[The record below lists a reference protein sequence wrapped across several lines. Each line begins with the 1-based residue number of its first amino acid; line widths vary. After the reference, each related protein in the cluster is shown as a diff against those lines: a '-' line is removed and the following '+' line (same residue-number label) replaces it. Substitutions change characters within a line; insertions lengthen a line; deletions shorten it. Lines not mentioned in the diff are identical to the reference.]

1 MRMSYDLLLKGGTVI
16 DGTGRARF
24 AADVAVSGDRIV
36 AVEPHLSPSQATTV
50 CDVRGLVIC
59 PGFIDHHTHYDAQV
73 LWDPLV
79 TCSPWHGVTSII
91 MGNCGVGLAP
101 CKPADRDTLVG
112 DLVTVEGM
120 SLEVLERGVRWAWES
135 VGEYLDALGTNGLGV
150 NVGLMVPLS
159 PLRQYVL
166 GPESKERA
174 ATAQEIQ
181 HLQALFREAMEAGA
195 FGFSTTVLP
204 QHLGFQGR
212 PLPCRLAS
220 RDELGALAR
229 VLRELGRGSIEIALT
244 RSPGMLS
251 DDEYDLLT
259 FLLTQSQRP
268 VTWLGLLQKPE
279 APPDAWKAALN
290 RVVPL
295 FDRGYLPLGQ
305 VPCHYKSARFSLKRP
320 FIFGNF
326 DCWKVVFDQPE
337 EEQRRLYASPAFRRA
352 FREEMRQPRL
362 FTGQWD
368 NLSVFTAAKPELQQL
383 VDTDLATLS
392 QQRGKDPLD
401 LFFDLALED
410 DLHMQF
416 LYEFG
421 QVNQEMLTHPHTLIG
436 LSDGG
441 AHADMRCEAGYA
453 TYLLGTVVREQQML
467 PLEDAIRRLTSVPAQ
482 VFGVPLRGT
491 VAPGMIADLVVFD
504 PDTVGCGKQEPVHDF
519 PGGGLRYIEKATGV
533 VHTIVNGRILFSNGE
548 AQGILPGRVLRA
560 HLAR

>member
-1 MRMSYDLLLKGGTVI
+1 MYDLLVRGGTII
-16 DGTGRARF
+16 DGTGRAGF
-24 AADVAVSGDRIV
+24 AADVAITGDRIT
-36 AVEPHLSPSQATTV
+36 AVEATLPQNDAKV
-50 CDVRGLVIC
+50 VIDARGHVVC

-101 CKPADRDTLVG
+101 CKPKDREALVG
-112 DLVTVEGM
+112 DLVNVEGM
-120 SLEVLERGVRWAWES
+120 SLEVLQKGVRWSWES
-135 VGEYLDALGTNGLGV
+135 VTEYLDAIAKSGLGI

-166 GPESKERA
+166 GDESKERA
-174 ATAQEIQ
+174 ATEKEIQ
-181 HLQALFREAMEAGA
+181 QLRALFRAAMDAGA

-220 RDELGALAR
+220 RDELAALAG
-229 VLRELGRGSIEIALT
+229 VLKELKRGSIEIALT

-251 DDEYDLLT
+251 DEEYDLLT
-259 FLLTQSQRP
+259 FLLMQSERP

-279 APPDAWKAALN
+279 APPDAWKDALK

-295 FDRGYLPLGQ
+295 FDRGYVPLGQ
-305 VPCHYKSARFSLKRP
+305 VPCHYKSARFGLKRP

-326 DCWKVVFDQPE
+326 DCWKAVFDRPLA
-337 EEQRRLYASPAFRRA
+337 EQKQLYASAEFRSA
-352 FREEMRQPRL
+352 FREEMKQPRL
-362 FTGQWD
+362 FTGQW
-368 NLSVFTAAKPELQQL
+368 NNMSVFTVNKPELRPL
-383 VDTDLATLS
+383 LETDLETLGK
-392 QQRGKDPLD
+392 QRGKDPLD
-401 LFFDLALED
+401 VFFDLALED
-410 DLHMQF
+410 NLDLQF

-421 QVNQEMLTHPHTLIG
+421 HVNPEMLTHPHTLVG

-441 AHADMRCEAGYA
+441 AHADMRCEAGYS
-453 TYLLGTVVREQQML
+453 TYLLGTIVREKRML
-467 PLEDAIRRLTSVPAQ
+467 PLEEAIRRLTSVPAQ

-504 PDTVGCGKQEPVHDF
+504 PDTVACGKQEAVNDF
-519 PGGGLRYIEKATGV
+519 PGGGLRYIEKSSGIAHTV
-533 VHTIVNGRILFSNGE
+533 VNGQVLYSQGEAQNVLPGRILRGNVN
-548 AQGILPGRVLRA
+548 R
-560 HLAR
+560 

>member
-1 MRMSYDLLLKGGTVI
+1 MSYDLLLKGGTVI
-16 DGTGRARF
+16 DGTGQPGF
-24 AADVAVSGDRIV
+24 VADVAIAKDRIV
-36 AVEPHLSPSQATTV
+36 AVEKNIAHSQATKV
-50 CDVRGLVIC
+50 IDARGLVVC

-101 CKPADRDTLVG
+101 CKPADREALVG
-112 DLVTVEGM
+112 DLVNVEGM
-120 SLEVLERGVRWAWES
+120 SLDVLQKGVHWSWES
-135 VGEYLDALGTNGLGV
+135 VTEYLDAIAKRGLGI

-166 GPESKERA
+166 GDESKERA
-174 ATAQEIQ
+174 ATEKEIQ
-181 HLQALFREAMEAGA
+181 QLRALFREAMDAGA

-220 RDELGALAR
+220 RDELSALAG
-229 VLRELGRGSIEIALT
+229 VLKDLKRGSIEIALT

-251 DDEYDLLT
+251 DDEFDLLS
-259 FLLTQSQRP
+259 FLLTQSERP

-279 APPDAWKAALN
+279 APPDAWKGALN
-290 RVVPL
+290 RVIPL

-326 DCWKVVFDQPE
+326 DCWKVVFDQPL
-337 EEQRRLYASPAFRRA
+337 EEQKRLYASQEFRTAFRQ
-352 FREEMRQPRL
+352 EMLQPRL
-362 FTGQWD
+362 FTGQW
-368 NLSVFTAAKPELQQL
+368 NNMSVFTVNKSELQPL
-383 VDTDLATLS
+383 LETDLETLGK
-392 QQRGKDPLD
+392 QRGKDPVD
-401 LFFDLALED
+401 VFFDLALSD
-410 DLHMQF
+410 DLDMQF

-421 QVNQEMLTHPHTLIG
+421 QVNPEMLTHPHTLVG

-441 AHADMRCEAGYA
+441 AHADMRCEAGYS
-453 TYLLGTVVREQQML
+453 TYLLGTIVREKQML
-467 PLEDAIRRLTSVPAQ
+467 PIEDAIRRLTSVPAQ

-491 VAPGMIADLVVFD
+491 VAAGMIADLVVFD
-504 PDTVGCGKQEPVHDF
+504 PDNVACGKQEAVNDF
-519 PGGGLRYIEKATGV
+519 PGGGLRYIEKSSGIA
-533 VHTIVNGRILFSNGE
+533 HTLVNGQVLYSQGE
-548 AQGILPGRVLRA
+548 EQKVMPGRVLRA
-560 HLAR
+560 NVEQ

>member
-1 MRMSYDLLLKGGTVI
+1 MV
-16 DGTGRARF
+16 
-24 AADVAVSGDRIV
+24 V
-36 AVEPHLSPSQATTV
+36 
-50 CDVRGLVIC
+50 C

-101 CKPADRDTLVG
+101 CKPKDREALVG
-112 DLVTVEGM
+112 DLVNVEGM
-120 SLEVLERGVRWAWES
+120 SLEVLQKGVRWSWES
-135 VGEYLDALGTNGLGV
+135 ITEYLDAIAKGGLGI

-166 GPESKERA
+166 GDESKERA
-174 ATAQEIQ
+174 ATEKEIQ
-181 HLQALFREAMEAGA
+181 QLRALFRAAMDAGA

-220 RDELGALAR
+220 RDELTALAG
-229 VLRELGRGSIEIALT
+229 VLKELKRGSIEIALT

-259 FLLTQSQRP
+259 FLLMSSERP

-279 APPDAWKAALN
+279 APPDAWKDALK

-326 DCWKVVFDQPE
+326 DCWKVVFDQPL
-337 EEQRRLYASPAFRRA
+337 EEQKKLYASPEFRAAFRT
-352 FREEMRQPRL
+352 EMRQPRL
-362 FTGQWD
+362 FTGQW
-368 NLSVFTAAKPELQQL
+368 NNMSVFTVNKPELRPL
-383 VDTDLATLS
+383 LETDLETLGKH
-392 QQRGKDPLD
+392 QGKDPVD
-401 LFFDLALED
+401 VFFDLALAD
-410 DLHMQF
+410 DLNMQF

-421 QVNQEMLTHPHTLIG
+421 HVNPEMLTHPHTLVG

-441 AHADMRCEAGYA
+441 AHADMRCEAGYS
-453 TYLLGTVVREQQML
+453 TYLLGTIVREKQML
-467 PLEDAIRRLTSVPAQ
+467 PLEEAIRRLTSVPAQ
-482 VFGVPLRGT
+482 IFGVPLRGT
-491 VAPGMIADLVVFD
+491 VAPGMVGDLVVFD
-504 PDTVGCGKQEPVHDF
+504 PDTIACGKQEAVNDF
-519 PGGGLRYIEKATGV
+519 PGGGLRYIEKSSGIA
-533 VHTIVNGRILFSNGE
+533 HTIVNGQVLYSHGE
-548 AQGILPGRVLRA
+548 AQSMMPGRVLRGNVE
-560 HLAR
+560 H

>member
-1 MRMSYDLLLKGGTVI
+1 MSYDLLLSGGTII
-16 DGTGRARF
+16 DGTGRPGF
-24 AADVAVSGDRIV
+24 TADVALTGDRIV
-36 AVEPHLSPSQATTV
+36 AIGPGLSHKDAKK
-50 CDVRGLVIC
+50 VIDMQGMVVC

-101 CKPADRDTLVG
+101 CKPQDREALVG
-112 DLVTVEGM
+112 DLVNVEGM
-120 SLEVLERGVRWAWES
+120 SLEVLQKGVRWSWES
-135 VGEYLDALGTNGLGV
+135 ITEYLDAVAKGGLGI

-166 GPESKERA
+166 GDESKERA
-174 ATAQEIQ
+174 ATEKEIQ
-181 HLQALFREAMEAGA
+181 QLRALFRAAMDAGA

-220 RDELGALAR
+220 RDELSALAG
-229 VLRELGRGSIEIALT
+229 VLKELKRGSIEIALT

-259 FLLTQSQRP
+259 FLLMRSERP

-279 APPDAWKAALN
+279 APPDAWKDALK

-326 DCWKVVFDQPE
+326 DCWKVVFDQPL
-337 EEQRRLYASPAFRRA
+337 EEQKKLYASPEFRTAFRT
-352 FREEMRQPRL
+352 EMRQPRL
-362 FTGQWD
+362 FTGQW
-368 NLSVFTAAKPELQQL
+368 NNMSVFTVNKPEFRPLL
-383 VDTDLATLS
+383 ETDLETLGK
-392 QQRGKDPLD
+392 QQGKDPVD
-401 LFFDLALED
+401 VFFDLALAD
-410 DLHMQF
+410 DLNMQF

-421 QVNQEMLTHPHTLIG
+421 HVNPEMLTHPHTLVG

-441 AHADMRCEAGYA
+441 AHADMRCEAGYS
-453 TYLLGTVVREQQML
+453 TYLLGTIVREKQML
-467 PLEDAIRRLTSVPAQ
+467 PLEEAIRRLTSVPAQ
-482 VFGVPLRGT
+482 IFGVPLRGT
-491 VAPGMIADLVVFD
+491 VAPGMIGDLVVFD
-504 PDTVGCGKQEPVHDF
+504 PDTIACGKQEAVNDF
-519 PGGGLRYIEKATGV
+519 PGGGLRYIEKSNGIA
-533 VHTIVNGRILFSNGE
+533 HTIVNGQVLYSHGE
-548 AQGILPGRVLRA
+548 AQSVMPGRVLRGNVE
-560 HLAR
+560 H

>member
-1 MRMSYDLLLKGGTVI
+1 MSYDLLLSGGTII
-16 DGTGRARF
+16 DGTGRAGF
-24 AADVAVSGDRIV
+24 TADVAITGDRI
-36 AVEPHLSPSQATTV
+36 TTV
-50 CDVRGLVIC
+50 EAKLSQKDAKKVIDARGQVVC

-101 CKPADRDTLVG
+101 CKPKDREALVG
-112 DLVTVEGM
+112 DLVNVEGM
-120 SLEVLERGVRWAWES
+120 SLEVLQRGVQWSWES
-135 VGEYLDALGTNGLGV
+135 VTEYLDAIAKSGLGI

-166 GPESKERA
+166 GNESKERG
-174 ATAQEIQ
+174 ATAKEIQ
-181 HLQALFREAMEAGA
+181 QLRALFRAAMDAGA

-220 RDELGALAR
+220 RDELAALAG
-229 VLRELGRGSIEIALT
+229 VLKELQRGSIEIALT

-259 FLLTQSQRP
+259 FLLMQSERP

-279 APPDAWKAALN
+279 APPDAWKDALK

-326 DCWKVVFDQPE
+326 DCWKVVFDRPLA
-337 EEQRRLYASPAFRRA
+337 EQKQLYASAEFRTA
-352 FREEMRQPRL
+352 FREEMKQPRL
-362 FTGQWD
+362 FTGQW
-368 NLSVFTAAKPELQQL
+368 NNMSVFTVNKPELRPL
-383 VDTDLATLS
+383 LETDLETLGE
-392 QQRGKDPLD
+392 QRGKDPLD
-401 LFFDLALED
+401 VFFDLALED
-410 DLHMQF
+410 NLDLQF

-421 QVNQEMLTHPHTLIG
+421 HVNPEMLTHPHTLVG

-441 AHADMRCEAGYA
+441 AHADMRCEAGYS
-453 TYLLGTVVREQQML
+453 TYLLGTIVREKQML
-467 PLEDAIRRLTSVPAQ
+467 PIEEAIRRLTSVPAQ
-482 VFGVPLRGT
+482 IFGVPLRGT
-491 VAPGMIADLVVFD
+491 VAAGMIADLVVFD
-504 PDTVGCGKQEPVHDF
+504 PEKIACGKQEAVNDF
-519 PGGGLRYIEKATGV
+519 PGGGLRYIEKSSGIA
-533 VHTIVNGRILFSNGE
+533 HTIVNGQILYSHGE
-548 AQGILPGRVLRA
+548 EQKVLPGRVLRGNSEQ
-560 HLAR
+560 

>member
-1 MRMSYDLLLKGGTVI
+1 MAYDLLLSGGTLV
-16 DGTGRARF
+16 DGTGRPGF
-24 AADVAVSGDRIV
+24 SADVALTGDRIV
-36 AVEPHLSPSQATTV
+36 AVEPNLSTKEAKTV
-50 CDVRGLVIC
+50 IDARGHVVC

-101 CKPADRDTLVG
+101 CRPEDRDALVG
-112 DLVTVEGM
+112 DLVNVEGM
-120 SLEVLERGVRWAWES
+120 SLEVLQKGVQWSWES
-135 VGEYLDALGTNGLGV
+135 IEDYLDAIAKKGV
-150 NVGLMVPLS
+150 GINVGFMVPLS

-166 GPESKERA
+166 GNESKERA
-174 ATAQEIQ
+174 ATEKE
-181 HLQALFREAMEAGA
+181 LQQLRLLFRAAMDAGA

-220 RDELGALAR
+220 REELGTLAG
-229 VLRELGRGSIEIALT
+229 VLKELKRGSIEIALT

-259 FLLTQSQRP
+259 FLLMQSERP

-279 APPDAWKAALN
+279 APPDAWKEALN

-305 VPCHYKSARFSLKRP
+305 VPCHYKSARFGLKRP
-320 FIFGNF
+320 FVFGNF
-326 DCWKVVFDQPE
+326 DCWKTVFDQPL
-337 EEQRRLYASPAFRRA
+337 EEQKRLYASQEFRTA

-362 FTGQWD
+362 FTGQW
-368 NLSVFTAAKPELQQL
+368 NNMSVFTVEKPELQGL
-383 VDTDLATLS
+383 LETDLETLGKHH
-392 QQRGKDPLD
+392 GKDPVD
-401 LFFDLALED
+401 LFFDLALAD
-410 DLHMQF
+410 DLNMQF

-421 QVNQEMLTHPHTLIG
+421 HVNPEMLTHPHTLVG

-441 AHADMRCEAGYA
+441 AHADMRCEAGYS
-453 TYLLGTVVREQQML
+453 TYLLGTIVRERKML
-467 PLEDAIRRLTSVPAQ
+467 PLEEAIRRLTSVPAQ
-482 VFGVPLRGT
+482 VFGVPARGV

-504 PDTVGCGKQEPVHDF
+504 PDTIACGKQEPVHDF
-519 PGGGLRYIEKATGV
+519 PGGGLRYIEKSSGIM
-533 VHTIVNGRILFSNGE
+533 HTVVNGKVLYSYGE
-548 AQGILPGRVLRA
+548 SQETLPGRVLRA
-560 HLAR
+560 NVEK

>member
-1 MRMSYDLLLKGGTVI
+1 MTYDLLLRGGTVI
-16 DGTGRARF
+16 DGTGKSGVE
-24 AADVAVSGDRIV
+24 ADVAVTGDRIV
-36 AVEPHLSPSQATTV
+36 AVEPHLSHRDANAV
-50 CDVRGLVIC
+50 IDVTGFVVC

-79 TCSPWHGVTSII
+79 TCSSWHGVTSIV

-101 CKPADRDTLVG
+101 CKPEDQESLVG
-112 DLVTVEGM
+112 DLVNVEGM
-120 SLEVLERGVRWAWES
+120 SLDVLQRGVRWSWES
-135 VGEYLDALGTNGLGV
+135 ISEYLDAIGTNGLGV
-150 NVGLMVPLS
+150 NAGFMVPLS

-166 GPESKERA
+166 GTESKERA
-174 ATAQEIQ
+174 ATEQETRQ
-181 HLQALFREAMEAGA
+181 LQALFRAAMEAGA

-220 RDELGALAR
+220 RDELHALAA
-229 VLRELGRGSIEIALT
+229 VLKALGRGCIEIALT
-244 RSPGMLS
+244 RSPGLLA

-305 VPCHYKSARFSLKRP
+305 VPCHYKSARFGLKRP

-326 DCWKVVFDQPE
+326 DCWKQVFDQSL
-337 EEQRRLYASPAFRRA
+337 EEQRRIYASAEFRTA

-368 NLSVFTAAKPELQQL
+368 NLRVFTAEKPALQTL
-383 VDTDLATLS
+383 LDKDLASLS
-392 QQRGKDPLD
+392 QERRVDPLH

-410 DLHMQF
+410 NLNMQF

-421 QVNQEMLTHPHTLIG
+421 QVNKDMLTHPHTLIG

-441 AHADMRCEAGYA
+441 AHADMRCEAGYS
-453 TYLLGTVVREQQML
+453 TYLLGTIVREKQML
-467 PLEDAIRRLTSVPAQ
+467 PLEEAIRRLTSVPAQ

-504 PDTVGCGKQEPVHDF
+504 PDTVACGKQEPVHDF
-519 PGGGLRYIEKATGV
+519 PGGGLRYIEKAAGI
-533 VHTIVNGRILFSNGE
+533 VHTIVNGQMLFSHGE
-548 AQGILPGRVLRA
+548 PQGILPGRVLRSNG
-560 HLAR
+560 AR

>member
-1 MRMSYDLLLKGGTVI
+1 MTYDLLLSGGTVI
-16 DGTGRARF
+16 DGTGRPGF
-24 AADVAVSGDRIV
+24 AADVGVAGDRIV
-36 AVEPHLSPSQATTV
+36 AVEPNLPHSEATTV
-50 CDVRGLVIC
+50 LDVHGLVIC

-79 TCSPWHGVTSII
+79 TCSSWHGVTSII

-101 CKPADRDTLVG
+101 CKPADREALVG
-112 DLVTVEGM
+112 DLVNVEGM
-120 SLEVLERGVRWAWES
+120 SLDVLQRGVRWSWES
-135 VGEYLDALGTNGLGV
+135 VSEYLDAVNANGLGV

-166 GPESKERA
+166 GAESKERA
-174 ATAQEIQ
+174 ATDQERQ
-181 HLQALFREAMEAGA
+181 QLRALFHAAMEAGA

-220 RDELGALAR
+220 REELGDLAG
-229 VLRELGRGSIEIALT
+229 VLKKLGRGCIEIALT

-251 DDEYDLLT
+251 DEEYDLLT
-259 FLLTQSQRP
+259 LLLVQSERP
-268 VTWLGLLQKPE
+268 VTWLGLLSKPE
-279 APPDAWKAALN
+279 APDVWRRVLN

-305 VPCHYKSARFSLKRP
+305 VACHYKSARFSLQRP

-326 DCWKVVFDQPE
+326 DCWKQVFDRPLD
-337 EEQRRLYASPAFRRA
+337 EQRRLYASPEFRAA

-368 NLSVFTAAKPELQQL
+368 NLSVFTVDKPELGEL
-383 VDTDLATLS
+383 VERDLATLS
-392 QQRGKDPLD
+392 QQRRKDPLD

-410 DLHMQF
+410 NLNMQF

-421 QVNQEMLTHPHTLIG
+421 QVNKDMLTHPHTLIG

-441 AHADMRCEAGYA
+441 AHADMRCEAGYS
-453 TYLLGTVVREQQML
+453 TYLLGTVVREKQML
-467 PLEDAIRRLTSVPAQ
+467 PLEEAVRRLTSVPAQ

-504 PDTVGCGKQEPVHDF
+504 PATVNCGKQEPVRDF

-533 VHTIVNGRILFSNGE
+533 VHSIVNGKVLFLHGE
-548 AQGILPGRVLRA
+548 TEGTLPGRVLRSNVA
-560 HLAR
+560 K

>member
-1 MRMSYDLLLKGGTVI
+1 MTYDLLLRGGTVV
-16 DGTGRARF
+16 DGTGKVGF
-24 AADVAVSGDRIV
+24 EADVAITGDRIV
-36 AVEPHLSPSQATTV
+36 AVAPHLSHREAKAVIDATGCV
-50 CDVRGLVIC
+50 VC
-59 PGFIDHHTHYDAQV
+59 PGFVDHHTHYDAQV

-79 TCSPWHGVTSII
+79 TCSSWHGVTSII

-101 CKPADRDTLVG
+101 CKPEDRESLVG
-112 DLVTVEGM
+112 DLVNVEGM
-120 SLEVLERGVRWAWES
+120 SLDVLQRGVRWSWES
-135 VGEYLDALGTNGLGV
+135 ISEYLEAIGTNGLGV
-150 NVGLMVPLS
+150 NVGFMVPLS

-166 GPESKERA
+166 GADSKERA
-174 ATAQEIQ
+174 ATEQETHQ
-181 HLQALFREAMEAGA
+181 LQMLFRAAMEAGA

-220 RDELGALAR
+220 RDELQALAA
-229 VLRELGRGSIEIALT
+229 VLKALGRGCIEIALT
-244 RSPGMLS
+244 RSPGLLA

-290 RVVPL
+290 RVIPL

-305 VPCHYKSARFSLKRP
+305 VPCHYKSARFGLKRP

-326 DCWKVVFDQPE
+326 DCWKQVFDQPL
-337 EEQRRLYASPAFRRA
+337 EEQRRIYASAEFRRA

-368 NLSVFTAAKPELQQL
+368 NLRVFTVEKPALQPL
-383 VDTDLATLS
+383 LDKDLASLS
-392 QQRGKDPLD
+392 QERQVDPVQ

-410 DLHMQF
+410 NLNMQF

-421 QVNQEMLTHPHTLIG
+421 QVNKDMLTHPHTLIG

-441 AHADMRCEAGYA
+441 AHADMRCEAGYS
-453 TYLLGTVVREQQML
+453 TYLLGTIVRDKQML
-467 PLEDAIRRLTSVPAQ
+467 PLEEAIRRLTSVPAQ

-504 PDTVGCGKQEPVHDF
+504 PDTVACGKQEPVHDF
-519 PGGGLRYIEKATGV
+519 PGGGLRYIEKATGI
-533 VHTIVNGRILFSNGE
+533 VHTIVNGQMLFSHGE
-548 AQGILPGRVLRA
+548 PQGGLPGRVLRSNKA
-560 HLAR
+560 Q